1 MPSLSISPPPK
12 QPGGSGSMS
21 NTVQNIEAK
30 IKAYK
35 TYKEIASSYD
45 DLSKSVGDSA
55 TDAIGQTATQLDKI
69 KDQQKRFQRDSTTSM
84 DNLLGFLDG
93 TRGSGSQTMKYLRK
107 AVLEAAS
114 KIEPKMVS
122 IVKDQT
128 IKALGCSQ
136 EQTYKGVSP
145 VLPDGTP
152 SEIGTIPPLSELP
165 QATGIYIP
173 VQSIDFFSNLKNSP
187 ESKVGKIYYEK
198 ADPSADDKF
207 RPYGGDEPF
216 PMNKQLYQLM
226 DSQNVDKSFSQING
240 KTYLGKSGQNLF
252 DVQYTTTNS
261 FGVTGDYYRMVLIDR
276 IDENGKVQNNVG
288 EFISD
293 YYSTIKLIDTT
304 DITSQLVNILSGAVS
319 IKGQIG
325 VGEIENQSNF
335 SIIVQ
340 RILGL
345 CFDSRSE
352 IDVSGVAKIPELD
365 GVDDSFFELTEVD
378 LRNIE
383 INISNIQN
391 GVMEF
396 EDCENVKL
404 PVDYEA
410 LTDELVNLR
419 DSDMTIEHQVSAMES
434 IIDSISQNPDWNLP
448 PNFNASVA
456 IDKNVIKKIPM
467 AIAAGVLTPKTLL
480 PLYTLLA
487 VVQSGATYTYNQ
499 NVTSVNQ
506 QVGGVNNGI
515 NTTNTSIRDITNS
528 ANTITSEVSNVV
540 TSGAD
545 FLKKY
550 KTFSTEVISKINE
563 EFLKVLFEILKR
575 DIVNLISSIIVR
587 TVSERYKK
595 KMAMILKL
603 IQIAMIIAQL
613 VQDYRKCKSLL
624 DNILLLLNMI
634 NGLAKP
640 QKEIPLP
647 LLALS
652 SMLPGISPT
661 NMTIGA
667 IEGLQAIGAPTGPMP
682 DGSPNLMMIYN
693 LVSNTSIVSDIT
705 ENGKVESI
713 GIGTQIGKL
722 I

>member
-1 MPSLSISPPPK
+1 MPTLSNSAPQKP
-12 QPGGSGSMS
+12 SGSAGPLS
-21 NTVQNIEAK
+21 NTVQTIESK
-30 IKAYK
+30 IKSYK
-35 TYKEIASSYD
+35 TYKEVASSFN
-45 DLSKSVGDSA
+45 DLTKSAGDSA
-55 TDAIGQTATQLDKI
+55 SNAIGQTATQLNKI
-69 KDQQKRFQRDSTTSM
+69 KDQQKRYLRDATTSM

-93 TRGSGSQTMKYLRK
+93 TRGSGSSTMKYLRK
-107 AVLEAAS
+107 TVLEAAA

-152 SEIGTIPPLSELP
+152 SPLGTIPPISQLP

-187 ESKVGKIYYEK
+187 QSKVGKIYYEK
-198 ADPSADDKF
+198 ADPSGDDKF
-207 RPYGGDEPF
+207 RPYGGNEPF

-240 KTYLGKSGQNLF
+240 KNYQGKSGQNLF

-276 IDENGKVQNNVG
+276 FDEDGKVQNNVG

-293 YYSTIKLIDTT
+293 YYSTLKLIDTT
-304 DITSQLVNILSGAVS
+304 DITSQLVNLLSGAIS
-319 IKGQIG
+319 IKGEIG
-325 VGEIENQSNF
+325 VGEIENQSKF
-335 SIIVQ
+335 DLIVQ

-345 CFDSRSE
+345 CFDSRRE
-352 IDVSGVAKIPELD
+352 IDVSGIAKIPELD

-404 PVDYEA
+404 PVDYES
-410 LTDELVNLR
+410 LTDELVSLR
-419 DSDMTIEHQVSAMES
+419 DSEMTIERQVSAMES

-467 AIAAGVLTPKTLL
+467 AIAAGILTPKTLL
-480 PLYTLLA
+480 PLYTLMS
-487 VVQSGATYTYNQ
+487 VVQSAATYTYNQ
-499 NVTSVNQ
+499 NVTSA
-506 QVGGVNNGI
+506 
-515 NTTNTSIRDITNS
+515 NTFVSSANTFSSS
-528 ANTITSEVSNVV
+528 ANTITSEVSNIV

-575 DIVNLISSIIVR
+575 DIINLVSSIIVD
-587 TVSERYKK
+587 TVADRYKK

-603 IQIAMIIAQL
+603 IQIAMIISQL
-613 VQDYRKCKSLL
+613 VEDYRKCKSLL
-624 DNILLLLNMI
+624 DNILLLLNLI
-634 NGLAKP
+634 GGIVRP
-640 QKEIPLP
+640 QREIPLP
-647 LLALS
+647 LLLLS
-652 SMLPGISPT
+652 SMLPGISGT
-661 NMTIGA
+661 EMTINA
-667 IEGLQAIGAPTGPMP
+667 IAGLQSAGMPTGPMP
-682 DGSPNLMMIYN
+682 DGSPNLMMVYN
-693 LVSNTSIVSDIT
+693 LVSNNSTVSNIA
-705 ENGKVESI
+705 ENGKIET
-713 GIGTQIGKL
+713 IGTGGLSIGKL